1 MDLYIINVFA
11 DLFIW
16 YCVAVVVT
24 VESSWFCDK
33 FVDCFKVMVSED
45 FYEFSVG
52 WPKEFLSFLC
62 QGRAVAYYMFCYLIV
77 LLGSVI
83 AFLSSKRQRSVFG
96 AICLLYDCI
105 AWQCNRPSA
114 LISQVEGSYPPD
126 KSVKRVKG
134 ALHPNTL
141 INTTQPLELPRQPH
155 EEVRLRFRCP
165 KKNLG

>member
-1 MDLYIINVFA
+1 M
-11 DLFIW
+11 
-16 YCVAVVVT
+16 
-24 VESSWFCDK
+24 
-33 FVDCFKVMVSED
+33 
-45 FYEFSVG
+45 
-52 WPKEFLSFLC
+52 
-62 QGRAVAYYMFCYLIV
+62 IV

-165 KKNLG
+165 YCYFVNVRKFCLQEQKMSLKLWKGR